1 MKELNP
7 KTIKVCKR
15 FQEILSRTD
24 VEVENCKLNRDFE
37 ITNAKCEA
45 KQVSTLQKHPLLLL
59 LSNKSGLGLTSLPKI
74 PRENAPPSLQ
84 PQIQTRRF
92 SSLQIRLEIKISLAR
107 VVALLMYM
115 QVPSRNNSSR
125 RIFGENLSSLRCFF
139 LCCQRANS
147 TKTCIGIYLSLFVL
161 REYTKEADAFF
172 ESPGVSANA
181 GKSTDSDE
189 DANMMD
195 EAESSAD
202 EALPVLRRRIRR
214 ADDVLPDDNM
224 EVCLPVCVCVC
235 VV

>member
-1 MKELNP
+1 VKELNP

-15 FQEILSRTD
+15 FQEILRTTD

-37 ITNAKCEA
+37 ITNAKTEA

-92 SSLQIRLEIKISLAR
+92 SSLQIRLEIKIRLAR

-125 RIFGENLSSLRCFF
+125 RIFGENLSSLRFF
-139 LCCQRANS
+139 VS
-147 TKTCIGIYLSLFVL
+147 PL
-161 REYTKEADAFF
+161 REQTAQRLVRAFICLRL
-172 ESPGVSANA
+172 SSG
-181 GKSTDSDE
+181 ST
-189 DANMMD
+189 
-195 EAESSAD
+195 
-202 EALPVLRRRIRR
+202 PRRQRHFSNLL
-214 ADDVLPDDNM
+214 V
-224 EVCLPVCVCVC
+224 
-235 VV
+235 